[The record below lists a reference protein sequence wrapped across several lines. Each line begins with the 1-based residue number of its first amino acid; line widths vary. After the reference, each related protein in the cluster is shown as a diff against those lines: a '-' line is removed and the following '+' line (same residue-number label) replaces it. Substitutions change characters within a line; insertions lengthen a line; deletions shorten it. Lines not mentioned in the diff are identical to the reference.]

1 MSYNNSSPVWARS
14 NKTVQTIPTTTVTL
28 HLDHSAV
35 GNTRYAPATK
45 QFSCANSIV
54 CADAIFNANAT
65 FGAHFIIEFIGG
77 TTSAASQRARQVPG
91 WGSGSLTASDTCFTA
106 GTTMS
111 LSTVG
116 DSVINASL
124 QQFSLLI
131 AGVQI

>member
-28 HLDHSAV
+28 HIDHSAV
-35 GNTRYAPATK
+35 GNTSYTPATK
-45 QFSCANSIV
+45 QFNCKNSIV

-65 FGAHFIIEFIGG
+65 FGAHFAVEFIGG
-77 TTSAASQRARQVPG
+77 TTSASQRGRQVAG
-91 WGSGSLTASDTCFTA
+91 WGAGSLTANDTCFSA
-106 GTTMS
+106 GTTLS
-111 LSTVG
+111 LSSLG
-116 DSVINASL
+116 ESVINASL